1 MRRDLPG
8 GFELDDDRDR
18 VDVDA
23 VHDFLSNHSYWARG
37 RPREV
42 VERLVREATRVV
54 GLYRGGE
61 QVGFARVV
69 SDGEVFAYL
78 ADVYVLPARRGRGLG
93 LEIVREAVEGGP
105 QRGLRWV
112 LGTADAHDF
121 YARLG
126 FGQPSWV
133 LMERPSAREEP
144 WR

>member
-1 MRRDLPG
+1 MRRELPD
-8 GFELDDDRDR
+8 GFELDDDRER
-18 VDVDA
+18 VDVSA

-42 VERLVREATRVV
+42 VERLVRDATRVV
-54 GLYRGGE
+54 GLYRGDR

-78 ADVYVLPARRGRGLG
+78 ADVYVLPEHRRAGLG
-93 LEIVREAVEGGP
+93 LEIVREAVERGP
-105 QRGLRWV
+105 QRDLRWV
-112 LGTADAHDF
+112 LGTADAHEF
-121 YARLG
+121 YAKLG
-126 FGQPSWV
+126 FGEPSWV